1 MCKSMAYILPM
12 NTSLMTVVETPAF
25 LRKAK
30 GFLSEEERADLVAFL
45 AENPQAGVIMPETGG
60 VRKLRWARPG
70 EGKSGGYRVIYYF
83 HSEAI
88 PLLLLTLYGKNEKSN
103 LTMAERNMMRQLTAA
118 LAEYGRKKH
127 E

>member
-1 MCKSMAYILPM
+1 
-12 NTSLMTVVETPAF
+12 MTVVETPSF

-30 GFLSEEERADLVAFL
+30 GLLSEEERADLVAFL

-70 EGKSGGYRVIYYF
+70 QGKSGGYRIIYYF
-83 HSEAI
+83 HNDAI
-88 PLLLLTLYGKNEKSN
+88 PLFLLTLYGKSEKAN
-103 LTMAERNMMRQLTAA
+103 LTTAERNTMRQLTAK
-118 LAEYGRKKH
+118 LAEYGRKEH

>member
-1 MCKSMAYILPM
+1 
-12 NTSLMTVVETPAF
+12 MTVVETPSF

-30 GFLSEEERADLVAFL
+30 GLLSEEERADLVAFL

-70 EGKSGGYRVIYYF
+70 QGKSGGYRIIYYF
-83 HSEAI
+83 HNDTI
-88 PLLLLTLYGKNEKSN
+88 PLFLLTLYGKNEKAN
-103 LTMAERNMMRQLTAA
+103 LTTAERNTMRQLTAK
-118 LAEYGRKKH
+118 LAEYGRKEH